1 MILGSV
7 GGNSVEREEVLADI
21 ARREKITQQYEDK
34 ITFNR
39 RNLDFARGS
48 YVHMARL
55 YDQIGEHGKAEDA
68 RRAAADLG
76 KGLKSYFPKGDVKTF
91 DLDAELSGVASA
103 FAIAFGAF
111 FMAPQL
117 TGNVIGSASTEMS
130 FIGLL
135 LFVCGFLGLYGFAKR
150 KRKPL

>member
-1 MILGSV
+1 MISGSD
-7 GGNSVEREEVLADI
+7 SYDSAERKEVLADI
-21 ARREKITQQYEDK
+21 GRRERITQQYEDK
-34 ITFNR
+34 IAVNR

-48 YVHMARL
+48 YVHIARL
-55 YDQIGEHGKAEDA
+55 YDQIGEHEKAEAA
-68 RRAAADLG
+68 RNAAANLG
-76 KGLKSYFPKGDVKTF
+76 KGLKDSLPKKEKTY
-91 DLDAELSGVASA
+91 DLDTELSGVASA

-135 LFVCGFLGLYGFAKR
+135 LFVCGFLGLYGFVKR
-150 KRKPL
+150 KK